1 MFMYILLIDT
11 AMDTD
16 IANQLLLIHQKFK
29 DIDNSLLDLSNRV
42 QTIDERYTNLCISGI
57 TR

>member
-1 MFMYILLIDT
+1 MYIRHIDT

-16 IANQLLLIHQKFK
+16 TANQFLLIHQKFK
-29 DIDNSLLDLSNRV
+29 DIDNSLLGLSNRV
-42 QTIDERYTNLCISGI
+42 QKIDERHSNLCIPGI